1 MPQYQILYWHDIP
14 VQVRVKKGRKRSSK
28 AMPGRFQEA
37 VDKAAMRAK
46 HASGDDYTDGYVWGE
61 AQERDGDPQDILDA
75 VVAELDVQYTE
86 IDWRATAAKVKAA
99 GDNDAAG

>member
-14 VQVRVKKGRKRSSK
+14 VQVRVKQGRKRLSK
-28 AMPGRFQEA
+28 PLPDRFQEA

-46 HASGDDYTDGYVWGE
+46 HASGDDYTDGYVWGDV
-61 AQERDGDPQDILDA
+61 QERDGEPKAILEA
-75 VVAELDVQYTE
+75 VVEELDKQYEE

-99 GDNDAAG
+99 GENDASD